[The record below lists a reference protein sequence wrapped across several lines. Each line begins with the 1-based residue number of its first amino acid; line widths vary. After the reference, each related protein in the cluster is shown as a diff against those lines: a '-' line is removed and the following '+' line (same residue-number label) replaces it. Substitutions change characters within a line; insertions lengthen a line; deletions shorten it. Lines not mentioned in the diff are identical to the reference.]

1 MLDLFSKR
9 GIMKQKGNIM
19 LKKFLV
25 ASVLLS
31 SSLFAHSAIMSC
43 FDNGDGTIT
52 CEGGFS
58 DGSSASGVKFRVEQD
73 GKAVIEGRMSE
84 DSEFTFKRPAGKFS
98 AVFDAGEGH
107 QIHIRGRDIAE

>member
-1 MLDLFSKR
+1 
-9 GIMKQKGNIM
+9 M
-19 LKKFLV
+19 LKKILV
-25 ASVLLS
+25 VGALLS

-58 DGSSASGVKFRVEQD
+58 DGSSASGVKFRVEQN
-73 GKAVIEGRMSE
+73 GKAVVSGKMSE
-84 DSEFTFKRPAGKFS
+84 DSEFNFKKPSGDYS

-107 QIHIRGRDIAE
+107 KVYISGKDITE